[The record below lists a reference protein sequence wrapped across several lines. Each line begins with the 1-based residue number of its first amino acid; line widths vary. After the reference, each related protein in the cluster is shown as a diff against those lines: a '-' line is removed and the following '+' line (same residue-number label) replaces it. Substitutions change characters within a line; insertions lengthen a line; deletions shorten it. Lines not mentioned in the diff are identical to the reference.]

1 MKVKFPLIIFFALCL
16 IFSISGIL
24 NIFPASVVIPGI
36 EKSGYFQNI
45 DEKYDVIIDSFLGIK
60 ILARPEYAWIFID
73 DLEKKHDLEIEIF
86 NSRGERVFTPGF
98 KDDIANSRVSAV
110 INSGLKE
117 GETSLEQGVYERIIP
132 VKAEK
137 KCIFCHKNQNTGD
150 IIGAIKF
157 KGKYNSI
164 VYHTKERSLIFSMIS
179 LVLVIILLQLAR
191 WNPYER
197 VKELFDK

>member
-16 IFSISGIL
+16 ILSISGIL
-24 NIFPASVVIPGI
+24 NIPPASVVIPVT
-36 EKSGYFQNI
+36 EKSGYYKNI
-45 DEKYDVIIDSFLGIK
+45 DKKYEVIVDSFLGIK
-60 ILARPEYAWIFID
+60 ILSRPEYAWIFID
-73 DLEKKHDLEIEIF
+73 DMEKKHNLEIEIF

-98 KDDIANSRVSAV
+98 KDDIANSRVSTV
-110 INSGLKE
+110 INSGLEE
-117 GETSLEQGVYERIIP
+117 GGVSLEQGLYERIIP

-137 KCIFCHKNQNTGD
+137 KCIFCHKNKNSGD

-164 VYHTKERSLIFSMIS
+164 VYHSRERSLIFSMIS
-179 LVLVIILLQLAR
+179 LVLVIILLQLGR